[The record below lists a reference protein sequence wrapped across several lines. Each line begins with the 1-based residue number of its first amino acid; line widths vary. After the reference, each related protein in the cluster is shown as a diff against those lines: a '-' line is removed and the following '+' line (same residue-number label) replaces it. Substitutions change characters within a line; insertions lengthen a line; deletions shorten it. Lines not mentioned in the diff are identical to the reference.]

1 MNELSSKWP
10 KWPSDVQLF
19 HFIDKDESHQMKY
32 NPSGRATLREKWVE
46 IQKNEAQRL
55 MEKCIATRKASQ
67 VF

>member
-1 MNELSSKWP
+1 
-10 KWPSDVQLF
+10 
-19 HFIDKDESHQMKY
+19 MKY

-46 IQKNEAQRL
+46 IQENEAQRL